1 MHAWVFGIPKT
12 NIHCAFDIFQYLQ
25 GSFVVRDSR
34 ITLESSTNSYII
46 LNVRPTCY
54 KIHQGPNELPIIVF
68 INTLIRFSI
77 GHLSPN
83 AHRDFGSLFFRL
95 DAKLGEHLLS
105 ILCLTNEYSIIKLL
119 DLQP

>member
-1 MHAWVFGIPKT
+1 M
-12 NIHCAFDIFQYLQ
+12 
-25 GSFVVRDSR
+25 RDSR
-34 ITLESSTNSYII
+34 ITLESSTDSYCI
-46 LNVRPTCY
+46 LDVRPTCCE
-54 KIHQGPNELPIIVF
+54 IQQGPNELPILVF

-83 AHRDFGSLFFRL
+83 AHRDFGSLLIRL